1 MKISEFA
8 KKSGVTVKTLL
19 HYDKIGLLKPSMKG
33 ENGYRKNI

>member
-19 HYDKIGLLKPSMKG
+19 HYDKIGLLQPS
-33 ENGYRKNI
+33 